1 MLKFEN
7 DYCEA
12 ATPEILNKLLETTY
26 AKAAGYGNDEFCEM
40 ATEKIRKE
48 LGMPDAQVYYL
59 AGGTQTNQ
67 IAIDSMLKS
76 YEGVV
81 ACETGH
87 VNVHEAGAIEY
98 SGHKVLTLPNHDGK
112 MCAKELK
119 DLIVKFYG
127 DESFTHMVF
136 PGMVYISHPTELGTL
151 YTKSE
156 LSALHEVC
164 MEYNIPLYLD
174 GARLGYGLMAEGTD
188 LTIKDIAQLTDLF
201 YIGGTKVGALY
212 GEALVFTKNNMP
224 KYFET
229 IVKQHGAM
237 AAKGRVLG
245 IEFDTLFT
253 DGLYYE
259 ISKNAIKTAKRLKEG
274 LKEKGYEFLIDS
286 PTNQIFVVATK
297 EQLEKLK
304 GQVEYTTWE
313 VIDENRT
320 AIRFVTSWATK
331 MEEIEELIELL

>member
-26 AKAAGYGNDEFCEM
+26 VKAAGYGNDEFCES
-40 ATEKIRKE
+40 AKEKIKKE
-48 LGMPDAQVYYL
+48 IGIPDAQIYFL

-67 IAIDSMLKS
+67 VAIDSMLES

-87 VNVHEAGAIEY
+87 VNVHEAGAIEF
-98 SGHKVLTLPNHDGK
+98 SGHKVLTLPSHNGK

-119 DLIVKFYG
+119 ELLVKFYK
-127 DESFTHMVF
+127 DESYEHMVF

-151 YTKSE
+151 YTKEE
-156 LSALHEVC
+156 LKSLHSVC
-164 MEYNIPLYLD
+164 EEYKIPLYLD

-188 LTIKDIAQLTDLF
+188 VTIKDVAELTDLF

-224 KYFET
+224 KYFAT

-245 IEFDTLFT
+245 VQFDTLFT

-259 ISKNAIKTAKRLKEG
+259 ISKNAIKTAERLKEA
-274 LKEKGYEFLIDS
+274 LKEKDYEFLIDS

-297 EQLEKLK
+297 EQLERLK
-304 GQVEYTTWE
+304 GKVEYTTWE
-313 VIDENRT
+313 VIDDNKT
-320 AIRFVTSWATK
+320 AIRFVTSWATS
-331 MEEIEELIELL
+331 MEDIEELIKIL